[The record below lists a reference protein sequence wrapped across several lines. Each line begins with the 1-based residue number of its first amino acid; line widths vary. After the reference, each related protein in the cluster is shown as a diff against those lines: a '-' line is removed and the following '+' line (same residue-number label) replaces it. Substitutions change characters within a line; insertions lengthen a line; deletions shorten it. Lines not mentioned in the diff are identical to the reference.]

1 MPTNARQSDRSLAE
15 TEQLNQHYRHLLEN
29 IEQGF
34 CLIEM
39 IYDEAG
45 TAINYRFL
53 EANQAFER
61 HTGIRNAVG
70 KTALEAVPDLEA
82 HWIATYA
89 EVARTGAALALE
101 QGSLAMDR
109 LFKLDA
115 VSINGAGSNKVALIF
130 SDVTERRRTEQSLI
144 KGEER
149 LRLALEAGRMAV
161 WDWSFEGGEN
171 IWNDAMYRLLGLK
184 PGAAPASLESWMS
197 RVHPAD
203 LPGVESLFSDSL
215 KPGGEFHM
223 EYRVLGQRDEIR
235 WVSARG
241 RTNSDKDGKVT
252 RSYGVMTDVTERNLI
267 DKDRRVSETRY
278 RRLFECAH
286 DGVVI
291 LDAGTRKIVD
301 AAPFMTKLLGY
312 KHSELV
318 GKELYEIGLLKD
330 EAESKAMIRELNSR
344 NQIRYEDLP
353 LESRTGLHKEVEVIA
368 NLYNEGDRLVIQCNI
383 RDITERKIAE
393 EHVSMLM
400 AEINHRAKNLLAVV
414 QAIANQTAKEGSPA
428 TFSARLSDR
437 IVALAAGQDLLVR
450 NQWLGVELSD
460 LIAAQLDHFRDWI
473 GTRVLLDGPVA
484 ELTPD
489 AAQGIGMALHE
500 LGTNA
505 AKYGA
510 LSNDAGT
517 VLITWQVTNGTHP
530 EFSITWLERG
540 GPKVQPPTRSGFGQ
554 TLIGRMAQAAVQ
566 GVAEIHFAET
576 GVSWNLNAPAANV
589 LTKSSLGQT
598 WARSP

>member
-1 MPTNARQSDRSLAE
+1 M
-15 TEQLNQHYRHLLEN
+15 
-29 IEQGF
+29 
-34 CLIEM
+34 
-39 IYDEAG
+39 
-45 TAINYRFL
+45 
-53 EANQAFER
+53 
-61 HTGIRNAVG
+61 
-70 KTALEAVPDLEA
+70 
-82 HWIATYA
+82 
-89 EVARTGAALALE
+89 
-101 QGSLAMDR
+101 
-109 LFKLDA
+109 
-115 VSINGAGSNKVALIF
+115 
-130 SDVTERRRTEQSLI
+130 
-144 KGEER
+144 
-149 LRLALEAGRMAV
+149 
-161 WDWSFEGGEN
+161 
-171 IWNDAMYRLLGLK
+171 
-184 PGAAPASLESWMS
+184 
-197 RVHPAD
+197 
-203 LPGVESLFSDSL
+203 
-215 KPGGEFHM
+215 
-223 EYRVLGQRDEIR
+223 LGQRDEIR

-267 DKDRRVSETRY
+267 DKDLRVSETRY

-301 AAPFMTKLLGY
+301 ANPFMTKLLGY

-330 EAESKAMIRELNSR
+330 ETESKAMIRELNSR

-473 GTRVLLDGPVA
+473 GTRVLL
-484 ELTPD
+484 
-489 AAQGIGMALHE
+489 
-500 LGTNA
+500 
-505 AKYGA
+505 
-510 LSNDAGT
+510 
-517 VLITWQVTNGTHP
+517 
-530 EFSITWLERG
+530 
-540 GPKVQPPTRSGFGQ
+540 
-554 TLIGRMAQAAVQ
+554 
-566 GVAEIHFAET
+566 
-576 GVSWNLNAPAANV
+576 
-589 LTKSSLGQT
+589 
-598 WARSP
+598 

>member
-1 MPTNARQSDRSLAE
+1 MPNKVRKTERSIAE
-15 TEQLNQHYRHLLEN
+15 TERLNEHYRQLLDN

-45 TAINYRFL
+45 NAINYRFL

-61 HTGIRNAVG
+61 HTGIRSAVG
-70 KTALEAVPDLEA
+70 KTALEAVPELEA
-82 HWIATYA
+82 HWIETYA
-89 EVARTGAALALE
+89 RVAQTGVALSLE
-101 QGSLAMDR
+101 QGSSAMNR
-109 LFKLDA
+109 LFTLDA
-115 VSINGAGSNKVALIF
+115 VSVDGAGSNKVALIF
-130 SDVTERRRTEQSLI
+130 SDVTDRRRAEQSLI

-149 LRLALEAGRMAV
+149 LRLALEAGQMAV
-161 WDWSFEGGEN
+161 WDWSFETGEN
-171 IWNDAMYRLLGLK
+171 IWNDAMFRMLGLQ
-184 PGAAPASLESWMS
+184 PGTATASFEAWMS

-215 KPGGEFHM
+215 KPGGEFHL
-223 EYRVLGQRDEIR
+223 EFRVLGQRDEIR

-241 RTNSDKDGKVT
+241 RTNSDDEGKVI

-267 DKDRRVSETRY
+267 DNDLRVSETRY

-291 LDAGTRKIVD
+291 LDAGTRKIID
-301 AAPFMTKLLGY
+301 ANPFMTKLLGY
-312 KHSELV
+312 KHAELV

-330 EAESKAMIRELNSR
+330 KAESKAMIRELNSR

-383 RDITERKIAE
+383 RDITERKLAE
-393 EHVSMLM
+393 QHVSMLM

-437 IVALAAGQDLLVR
+437 IVALAAGQELLVR

-460 LIAAQLDHFRDWI
+460 LITAQLDHFRDWI
-473 GTRVLLDGPVA
+473 GTRVVLDGPVA

-510 LSNDAGT
+510 LSNDAGK
-517 VLITWQVTNGTHP
+517 VTISWKVTKGAHP
-530 EFSITWLERG
+530 KFSITWLERG
-540 GPKVQPPTRSGFGQ
+540 GPKVEPPTRSGFGQ
-554 TLIGRMAQAAVQ
+554 TLIGRMAQASVQ
-566 GVAEIHFAET
+566 GTADIDFAEA
-576 GVSWNLNAPAANV
+576 GVSWSLNAPAANV
-589 LTKSSLGQT
+589 LTRSSLG
-598 WARSP
+598 RP

>member
-1 MPTNARQSDRSLAE
+1 MLTDANKDQLSAARITLE
-15 TEQLNQHYRHLLEN
+15 THHYRHLLEN

-45 TAINYRFL
+45 KAINYRFL

-61 HTGIRNAVG
+61 HTGIHNAVG
-70 KTALEAVPDLEA
+70 RTALEAVPDLEA
-82 HWIATYA
+82 HWIETYA
-89 EVARTGAALALE
+89 QVARTGATLAFE

-109 LFKLDA
+109 LFKFDA
-115 VSINGAGSNKVALIF
+115 VNIEGAGSNKVALIF
-130 SDVTERRRTEQSLI
+130 SDVTDRRRTEQRLI

-149 LRLALEAGRMAV
+149 LRLALEAAKMAV
-161 WDWSFEGGEN
+161 WDWNLESGEN
-171 IWNDAMYRLLGLK
+171 IWNDAMYGMLGLQ
-184 PGAAPASLESWMS
+184 PDAAPSSYEAWMS
-197 RVHPAD
+197 RLFPAD
-203 LPGVESLFSDSL
+203 LPEVEALFSESL
-215 KPGGEFHM
+215 KPGGEFNL
-223 EYRVLGQRDEIR
+223 EYRVLGQSDEIR

-241 RTNSDKDGKVT
+241 RTNSDTDGKVT
-252 RSYGVMTDVTERNLI
+252 RSYGVMTDVTERKVI
-267 DKDRRVSETRY
+267 DNDLRVSETRY

-286 DGVVI
+286 DGVLI
-291 LDAGTRKIVD
+291 LDAGTRKIID
-301 AAPFMTKLLGY
+301 ANPFMTKLLGY
-312 KHSELV
+312 EHDELV

-344 NQIRYEDLP
+344 YQVRYEDLP
-353 LESRTGLHKEVEVIA
+353 LESQTGQHKQVEVIA
-368 NLYNEGDRLVIQCNI
+368 NLYSEGDRLVIQCNI
-383 RDITERKIAE
+383 RDITERKLAE
-393 EHVSMLM
+393 QHVNMLM

-414 QAIANQTAKEGSPA
+414 QAIANHTAKEGSPA

-473 GTRVLLDGPVA
+473 GTRVLLDGPVT

-510 LSNDAGT
+510 LSNDVGT
-517 VLITWQVTNGTHP
+517 VLISWQVTKGP
-530 EFSITWLERG
+530 SPAFSMSWLERG
-540 GPKVQPPTRSGFGQ
+540 GPKVRPPTRAGFGQ
-554 TLIGRMAQAAVQ
+554 TVIGRMAQSAVQ
-566 GVAEIHFAET
+566 GVAEISFAEA
-576 GVSWNLNAPAANV
+576 GLSWSLTAPAANV
-589 LTKSSLGQT
+589 LTVSSLS
-598 WARSP
+598 RP